1 MINVPNGFTMESDES
16 ERQKKLEAGKEKVVI
31 EPRDVALRAKFRNY
45 FDWFC
50 IELVI
55 AFGLSILYFNTFPAQ
70 NVSEEEVGDRHEEKK
85 EERDIF
91 HKRIWAKPFT
101 RG

>member
-1 MINVPNGFTMESDES
+1 M
-16 ERQKKLEAGKEKVVI
+16 
-31 EPRDVALRAKFRNY
+31 
-45 FDWFC
+45 
-50 IELVI
+50 
-55 AFGLSILYFNTFPAQ
+55 YFNTFPAQ
-70 NVSEEEVGDRHEEKK
+70 NVSEEEVGHRDEEKK